1 MNQAWAIQWRSVA
14 VAIGVIAVIAVAR
27 TGGEAA
33 TCAPPL
39 ERAQTSLRDL
49 PATAGFLTTN
59 AELASAVDPAKG
71 SRASDFAKSPAA
83 CATQTVSRKQRD
95 TQRALAATITA
106 TTTRVIDRNAAR
118 AVVVADARP

>member
-49 PATAGFLTTN
+49 PASTGFLTTL
-59 AELASAVDPAKG
+59 AESSRSSGFDKASA
-71 SRASDFAKSPAA
+71 SCAA
-83 CATQTVSRKQRD
+83 QTPSRKQRD
-95 TQRALAATITA
+95 ARRSLAATITA
-106 TTTRVIDRNAAR
+106 TTARVVDRNAAH
-118 AVVVADARP
+118 AVVIADARP